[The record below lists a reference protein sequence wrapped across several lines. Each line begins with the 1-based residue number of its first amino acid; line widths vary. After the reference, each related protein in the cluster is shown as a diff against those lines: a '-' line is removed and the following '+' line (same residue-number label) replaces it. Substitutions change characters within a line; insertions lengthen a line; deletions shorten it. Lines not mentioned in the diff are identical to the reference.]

1 MESENPFIQR
11 IHASDDALE
20 QYEEITDADK
30 DAFLLRG
37 QTMKFSDP
45 EQFRF
50 IYLPVEFIAFSV
62 EGNDVKSLLL
72 YLAETDEMDDVLRT
86 AFGPADISLDVAGQV
101 ESGNASVDSQSYS
114 SSTWVDGP
122 YMMTF
127 SIVACKDK
135 EGNVV
140 NKTQLFI
147 R

>member
-20 QYEEITDADK
+20 QYEEITDLDK
-30 DAFLLRG
+30 HACPLRG
-37 QTMKFSDP
+37 QTMKFSGP

-62 EGNDVKSLLL
+62 EGNEVKSLLL
-72 YLAETDEMDDVLRT
+72 YLAETEEMGDVLLS
-86 AFGPADISLDVAGQV
+86 AFGPADISLDIAGQV
-101 ESGNASVDSQSYS
+101 ETDEAAFDEQSYS

-122 YMMTF
+122 YKMTY
-127 SIVACKDK
+127 SIVPCVDK